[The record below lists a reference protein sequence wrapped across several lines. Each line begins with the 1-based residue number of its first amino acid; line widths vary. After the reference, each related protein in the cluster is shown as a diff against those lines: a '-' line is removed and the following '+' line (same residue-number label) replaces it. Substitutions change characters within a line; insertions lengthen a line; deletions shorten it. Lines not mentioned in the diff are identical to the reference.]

1 MMLTLYFAPGASSMA
16 PHIALHEIGASFEA
30 IPVSFRNKETR
41 SADFLAINPEGK
53 VPTLLIDGRPLTEV
67 AGILYY
73 LARQFPA
80 ARLMPSGDAEA
91 EARVVSW
98 MSFAAST
105 IHPARR
111 QGLGN
116 VLRVYALVEQRLG
129 DADWLA
135 GDYSIADIH
144 VFRLFWR
151 AAASLK
157 PPPGSFPRLEA
168 HHARMM
174 ARPAVIRTLEIES
187 AVGYELPA

>member
-1 MMLTLYFAPGASSMA
+1 MLTLYFAPGASSMA
-16 PHIALHEIGASFEA
+16 PHIALHEIGAPFEA
-30 IPVSFRNKETR
+30 IPVSFRNNETR
-41 SADFLAINPEGK
+41 SAEFLAINPEGK

-73 LARQFPA
+73 LARRFPE
-80 ARLMPSGDAEA
+80 ARLMPVGDPEA
-91 EARVVSW
+91 EAHVVSW

-111 QGLGN
+111 QGLDN
-116 VLRVYALVEQRLG
+116 VLRVYAMVEQRMG
-129 DADWLA
+129 DGDWLA

-174 ARPAVIRTLEIES
+174 ARPAVIATITAES